1 MLEENK
7 NNPYQDHMYMYEGM
21 KQRVDVPQ
29 PKLVVEEDQY
39 PIPKENT
46 KDPLTVKGVVV
57 KILDLIRW
65 VFLVIWEFV
74 FIFGGLSSKEGGLII
89 LGALVSGYIICPLNR
104 RIDPKIKIPMWGK
117 ALIIIAGII
126 IIFVGVANS
135 PVEG

>member
-1 MLEENK
+1 MSEENK
-7 NNPYQDHMYMYEGM
+7 NNPYQDHMYVYEGM
-21 KQRVDVPQ
+21 KRQVEIPQ
-29 PKLVVEEDQY
+29 PKPIVEEERS
-39 PIPKENT
+39 PISEEKNRE
-46 KDPLTVKGVVV
+46 PLTVKGIVV
-57 KILDLIRW
+57 KILDIIRW
-65 VFLVIWEFV
+65 IFLVMWEFI

-104 RIDPKIKIPMWGK
+104 RIDSKIKIPMWGK